1 MLNDEDKFRYTRHLM
16 LDEVGE
22 IGQEKLMNSSV
33 LIIGA
38 GGLGSPNAF
47 YLTAAGIGRIGLVD
61 FDKVDLSN
69 LQRQILHNME
79 NLDKYKVDSA
89 IEKLQK
95 INDKTKFDIYKEKI
109 SANNILD
116 LIAPYEFIIDATD
129 NFAAKFLINDA
140 CILGDKPLS
149 HAGIYKFC
157 GQSMTILPKKSAC
170 FACAFDAPPPKE
182 LNPIFKAGLFGVV
195 PGVLG
200 CIQASEAIKYFLHT
214 GDLLT
219 NALLSVDLKTM
230 NFRKI
235 DIKKNPNCRICG
247 KDGIKNLNDYES

>member
-22 IGQEKLMNSSV
+22 VGQEKLMNSSV
-33 LIIGA
+33 LIIGV

-47 YLTAAGIGRIGLVD
+47 YLSAAGIGRIGLVD

-69 LQRQILHNME
+69 LQRQILHNMD
-79 NLDKYKVDSA
+79 NLDNLKVDSA
-89 IEKLQK
+89 VYKLKK
-95 INDKTKFDIYKEKI
+95 INDKTKFDTHIEKI
-109 SANNILD
+109 SKDNILN
-116 LIAPYEFIIDATD
+116 LIAPYDFIIDATD

-140 CILGDKPLS
+140 CILGNKPLS

-182 LNPIFKAGLFGVV
+182 LNSFFKAGLFGVV

-200 CIQASEAIKYFLHT
+200 CIQASESIKYFLNT
-214 GDLLT
+214 GDMLT
-219 NALLSVDLKTM
+219 NKLLSVDLKNM

-247 KDGIKNLNDYES
+247 KNGIKSLIDYEI

>member
-1 MLNDEDKFRYTRHLM
+1 MLNDNDKFRYLRHIM

-22 IGQEKLMNSSV
+22 AGQEKLMSSSV

-47 YLTAAGIGRIGLVD
+47 YLTSAGIGRIGLVD

-89 IEKLQK
+89 LEKLKK
-95 INDKTKFDIYKEKI
+95 INDKTIFEIYKEQI
-109 SANNILD
+109 CASNILD
-116 LIAPYEFIIDATD
+116 LIAPYDFIIDATD

-140 CILGDKPLS
+140 CILGNKPLS

-157 GQSMTILPKKSAC
+157 GQSMTILPKQTAC
-170 FACAFDAPPPKE
+170 FACAFESPPPKE

-200 CIQASEAIKYFLHT
+200 CIQASEAIKYFLNT
-214 GDLLT
+214 GDLLINT
-219 NALLSVDLKTM
+219 LLSVDLKNM

-235 DIKKNPNCRICG
+235 DIKKNEHCKICSSE
-247 KDGIKNLNDYES
+247 GIKKLRDY

>member
-1 MLNDEDKFRYTRHLM
+1 MLSEEDKFRYTRHLM

-22 IGQEKLMNSSV
+22 AGQEKLMQSSV

-69 LQRQILHNME
+69 LQRQILHNMGD
-79 NLDKYKVDSA
+79 LDNFKVDSA
-89 IEKLQK
+89 LQKLQN

-109 SANNILD
+109 SASNILD
-116 LIAPYEFIIDATD
+116 LIAPYDFIIDATD

-140 CILGDKPLS
+140 CILGSKPLAHS
-149 HAGIYKFC
+149 GIYKFC
-157 GQSMTILPKKSAC
+157 GQAMTILPKESAC
-170 FACAFDAPPPKE
+170 FACAFEAPPPKE
-182 LNPIFKAGLFGVV
+182 LNPIFKAGLFGVI

-200 CIQASEAIKYFLHT
+200 CIQASEAIKYFLNT
-214 GDLLT
+214 GDLLLNT
-219 NALLSVDLKTM
+219 LLSVDLKHM
-230 NFRKI
+230 IFRKI
-235 DIKKNPNCRICG
+235 DIKRNPNCRICG
-247 KDGIKNLNDYES
+247 ENGIKKLIDY